1 MLEFS
6 RKKLFSNYCRYGFVL
21 DTVYNMYREKL
32 RKGEIDEPFNVF
44 VKKNLNISPRYALKL
59 RTVGKIWYWYKKLEH
74 LSISFDEFYRRKDE
88 ILFLMHNHPDIVSAW
103 QDINDDFD
111 LDDINLND

>member
-1 MLEFS
+1 VLEFS